1 MSGFFCYSCLTA
13 GHLRIL
19 IAVTPYIF
27 PRQYLVP
34 HACSRISAIDVIQV
48 VAIAAEGVTEFRLP
62 RQLDSGAAGNKERP
76 TPTPSLKGG
85 ELLFHY
91 VQDIV
96 RTRNNTIPHLLLVI
110 MVTRVG
116 GMFGIAA
123 VSPCLHPAYLRLGLI
138 SSDGI
143 DEHRQP
149 GLVGSTN
156 ARVMARLLKRNVI
169 VFAIPERLAEGD
181 SIFDNTRVGVS
192 TNAMGIGSGVTHQK
206 ICVLRQGTTAIIEIV
221 DLHFDAFSIT

>member
-13 GHLRIL
+13 GHLGIL
-19 IAVTPYIF
+19 IAVAPYIF

-34 HACSRISAIDVIQV
+34 HACSRVAAINVIQV
-48 VAIAAEGVTEFRLP
+48 IAVAAEGITEFRLA
-62 RQLDSGAAGNKERP
+62 RQLNGGAAGNKEKVVRRA
-76 TPTPSLKGG
+76 SL
-85 ELLFHY
+85 
-91 VQDIV
+91 
-96 RTRNNTIPHLLLVI
+96 NTIPHLLLVI
-110 MVTRVG
+110 MVTRISR
-116 GMFGIAA
+116 MLGIAA

-156 ARVMARLLKRNVI
+156 AGVMARLLKRDVI

-181 SIFDNTRVGVS
+181 SIFDETRVGVR

-206 ICVLRQGTTAIIEIV
+206 ICVLRQGTTAIIEVV